1 MNDPTLANDAA
12 SQSEPPETRWIG
24 IDVGGANIKAADT
37 AGWTSAEPFALWKHP
52 ERLADQLRQQL
63 PAPTATTR
71 YALTMT
77 GELADCFADRPQGV
91 RQIVDAV
98 AEATQTE
105 ASTGVDPLRVYSLDG
120 QWLRA
125 DEAKSNPDD
134 VAAANW
140 HATAS
145 YAARYLGD
153 NETGLMIDIGS
164 TTTDLIAIDSRG
176 VPTSS
181 RTDFDRLERSE
192 LLYLGVGRT
201 PLCAVTST
209 LPFRGREVAV
219 MAEFFATTDDCFL
232 VLGRTAAMPE
242 DCDSADG
249 KPRTVQ
255 HSTNRIARMIGLDH
269 RTFTLDDAVAASEHI
284 EAILKDRITT
294 GITNVAGDASTW
306 VIAGH
311 GDWLLPESVARQI
324 SLAQELGAE
333 RSRVGPAYALACLAE
348 ARFA

>member
-1 MNDPTLANDAA
+1 MNDAMLAQAAA
-12 SQSEPPETRWIG
+12 SKSEPPDMRWIG

-37 AGWTSAEPFALWKHP
+37 SGWTSAESFALWKYP
-52 ERLADQLRQQL
+52 ERLADQLRQLL
-63 PAPTATTR
+63 PTPTAATR

-77 GELADCFADRPQGV
+77 GELADCFLDRSQGV

-98 AEATQTE
+98 VEATQLK
-105 ASTGVDPLRVYSLDG
+105 ASAGVDPLCIYSLDG

-125 DEAKSNPDD
+125 DEAKSSPDD

-176 VPTSS
+176 VQTRS
-181 RTDFDRLERSE
+181 RTDVDRLERSE

-201 PLCAVTST
+201 PLCGLTSS
-209 LPFRGREVAV
+209 LPFRGRDIPV

-242 DCDSADG
+242 NCDSADG
-249 KPRTVQ
+249 KPRTVEN
-255 HSTNRIARMIGLDH
+255 SVNRIARMFGLDH
-269 RTFTLDDAVAASEHI
+269 RSFTFDDAVLASNQI
-284 EAILKDRITT
+284 EAILKDRIAT
-294 GITNVAGDASTW
+294 GIAKVASDSSAW

-311 GDWLLPESVARQI
+311 GEWLLPKSVARQI
-324 SLAQELGAE
+324 SLTQELGAE

-348 ARFA
+348 ATFA

>member
-1 MNDPTLANDAA
+1 MNDAMLAQAAA
-12 SQSEPPETRWIG
+12 SKSEPPDMRWIG

-37 AGWTSAEPFALWKHP
+37 SGWTCAEPFALWKYP
-52 ERLADQLRQQL
+52 ERLADQLRQLL
-63 PAPTATTR
+63 PTPTAATR

-77 GELADCFADRPQGV
+77 GELADCFVDRPQGV

-98 AEATQTE
+98 AEATQLK
-105 ASTGVDPLRVYSLDG
+105 ASAGVDPLRVYSLDG

-125 DEAKSNPDD
+125 DEAKSSPDD

-164 TTTDLIAIDSRG
+164 TTTDLIAVDSRG

-181 RTDFDRLERSE
+181 RTDLDRLERSE

-209 LPFRGREVAV
+209 LPFRGREVPV

-255 HSTNRIARMIGLDH
+255 HSINRIARMIGLDH
-269 RTFTLDDAVAASEHI
+269 RTFTLDDAIVASKHI
-284 EAILKDRITT
+284 EAILKDRIAA
-294 GITNVAGDASTW
+294 GIAEVASDASAW

-324 SLAQELGAE
+324 SLAQELGVE

-348 ARFA
+348 SRFA